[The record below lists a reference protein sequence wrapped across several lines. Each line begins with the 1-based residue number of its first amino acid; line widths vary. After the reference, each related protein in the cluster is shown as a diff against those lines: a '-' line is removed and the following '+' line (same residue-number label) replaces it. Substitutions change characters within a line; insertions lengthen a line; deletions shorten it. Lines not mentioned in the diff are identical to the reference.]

1 MADKE
6 NPRTGCRATESQRRL
21 WNECLH
27 AGARQ
32 NFPRMFFARACPNR
46 TTTRIR
52 TRHAQTLCESHR
64 FRRKDQRSEAD
75 RARRLSRR
83 IAATPRAL
91 TNVSSRDASRVE
103 GYSEFLGLHTQKMWI
118 FSCASS
124 SSDWMKARK
133 ITEIELCEKRK
144 KRARCQRVPPSPR
157 LRHAK
162 GKPLLVSLSASVIWI
177 SFSQFPRQSI
187 CFLGFAGLPI
197 CERGF
202 VECTRSDGC
211 VVVKQSDALKR
222 FARVIEISAFQLRML
237 SRAGP
242 GTSPHIVPPTRSLHA
257 PFACRCDGL
266 QFHRKF
272 SLDLLNGG
280 QAGLKFLWQRFD
292 QARAPFGHTDRFFHV
307 AQSIF
312 DNEPVPFLAEQQSNA
327 WLVVSVAQLI
337 VHC

>member
-144 KRARCQRVPPSPR
+144 KRARCQRVPPSNSECFREPGPE
-157 LRHAK
+157 LRPILYPQLAHFTL
-162 GKPLLVSLSASVIWI
+162 PLPAAVTGCNSTASSAS
-177 SFSQFPRQSI
+177 I
-187 CFLGFAGLPI
+187 CLTVG
-197 CERGF
+197 R
-202 VECTRSDGC
+202 
-211 VVVKQSDALKR
+211 
-222 FARVIEISAFQLRML
+222 
-237 SRAGP
+237 
-242 GTSPHIVPPTRSLHA
+242 
-257 PFACRCDGL
+257 
-266 QFHRKF
+266 
-272 SLDLLNGG
+272 LD
-280 QAGLKFLWQRFD
+280 
-292 QARAPFGHTDRFFHV
+292 
-307 AQSIF
+307 
-312 DNEPVPFLAEQQSNA
+312 
-327 WLVVSVAQLI
+327 
-337 VHC
+337 